1 MAHGV
6 KLDTLSMEDLQA
18 LITDAQKA
26 LSVKVEAE
34 RSELLKKLSALDA
47 ISKPAKAPERQRNS
61 PKPTHRSK
69 KNPELTWS
77 SRGGRPRWL
86 TAEMEETGKGLDFF
100 RITE

>member
-61 PKPTHRSK
+61 PKPKYRT
-69 KNPELTWS
+69 PAGDEWS
-77 SRGGRPRWL
+77 GRGGIPKVFKEL
-86 TAEMEETGKGLDFF
+86 GVQTKEDMAKYLIKD
-100 RITE
+100 